1 MSSFNQDDTVIARVL
16 ADLITGDSSRLV
28 GEILRPVPN
37 FWDIVDYGA
46 NAGETRYSK
55 MLGWLLDPQED
66 HGLGTFFAS
75 RFVQTAFGVGAPE
88 ISERARVHPR
98 EWRNID
104 VLLVDYDEAGMP
116 VRTLVIENKTDTTE
130 HARSGLPIGQTT
142 WYNWV
147 IRGDFDSMEQSVAA
161 AANLERKQADRL
173 LKQIR
178 SWKTDTADYR
188 GLDDAGRHFV
198 YLTPRRDEHAEDPEF
213 RTVTYDQLEGLL
225 DEGLQLL
232 TDRGNTDAAK
242 IVLDFRRTIHRR
254 FDRKL
259 GEQITHAFDEYPELG
274 AELASVAQQMGV
286 VNAEDTR
293 SGDKQYLKA
302 ARTAEVDPDELR
314 VHIEE
319 RTGQSIREIE
329 LRRLVAHAWQSRPS
343 SFANDTS
350 KFYWGDRRNGK
361 FPKIEVLQK
370 IAQAFVAEH
379 GITSLAEFEERFGAI
394 VGSVTVPD
402 AANPYDGTGLLFDP
416 DHHPYSR
423 YYADRYK
430 DIEIRMRER
439 VGAIIFDDGRRY
451 RVHGNLGHRNDRR
464 VGVIAHLPVIR
475 HFQQNGDR
483 QLYPIE
489 DAR

>member
-46 NAGETRYSK
+46 SAGETRYSK
-55 MLGWLLDPQED
+55 MVGWLLDPQED

-116 VRTLVIENKTDTTE
+116 MRTLVIENKTDTSE

-147 IRGDFDSMEQSVAA
+147 IRGDFESMEQSVASATDLEPARA
-161 AANLERKQADRL
+161 ARL
-173 LKQIR
+173 RKQIR
-178 SWKTDTADYR
+178 SWKTDTGDYR
-188 GLDDAGRHFV
+188 GVDDARRHFV
-198 YLTPRRDEHAEDPEF
+198 YLTPRHDEHAEDPEF
-213 RTVTYDQLEGLL
+213 RTVTYEQLEQLL
-225 DEGLQLL
+225 DEVLQLL
-232 TDRGNTDAAK
+232 TDRRDPDATK

-254 FDRKL
+254 FDRRL
-259 GEQITHAFDEYPELG
+259 GEQITHAFDEYPDLG
-274 AELASVAQQMGV
+274 AELASLAQQMGV

-293 SGDKQYLKA
+293 SGDKQYFKA
-302 ARTAEVDPDELR
+302 ARTKKIDPEELR
-314 VHIEE
+314 AHLDQELGRPI
-319 RTGQSIREIE
+319 TEIE
-329 LRRLVAHAWQSRPS
+329 LRRLVAHVWQSRPS

-350 KFYWGDRRNGK
+350 KFHWGDKRNGRFSK
-361 FPKIEVLQK
+361 TEMLQK
-370 IAQAFVAEH
+370 IAQAFVVEH
-379 GITSLAEFEERFGAI
+379 GITSIGEFEEKFGAV
-394 VGSVTVPD
+394 VGTVILPD
-402 AANPYDGTGLLFDP
+402 PANPYDGTALLYDP
-416 DHHPYSR
+416 DHHPYS
-423 YYADRYK
+423 ASDAKRYK
-430 DIEIRMRER
+430 RTEIDMRDR
-439 VGAIIFDDGRRY
+439 IGAITFDDGKRY
-451 RVHGNLGHRNDRR
+451 RVHWNLGHRRPGR

-475 HFQQNGDR
+475 HFQQTGDP
-483 QLYPIE
+483 QVYPIA
-489 DAR
+489 DAS